1 MAFNGFVNSFT
12 NSPIQ
17 PSDVN
22 YLPVV
27 FNGANTAIQLEWSFQ
42 NPATLYPFCQ
52 FILISG
58 TGTNTYA
65 INMPNALYSSTL
77 QSCIIYNT
85 GVVDITIYDF
95 GGSTIGVCSPSIAY
109 YIGNTDNSTEAGTWN
124 VFIELGAGSSSVI
137 AASLIDLTSNGAGEP
152 NAGGLKAYA
161 NHLKINQ
168 YIFPYTG
175 TAYVG
180 NLSDLGNIVSYNASG
195 SGTYELMSAASVS
208 NGFITGF
215 QNRSSGGGVV
225 DIIYQSGDSLNGST
239 STVLQMQVN
248 ESTYFVSDG
257 VSNWYT
263 FCYSANISYVIS
275 NITYGIPTSETATDT
290 ITVTIP
296 QSAFQ
301 IQTFQTI
308 SGSATTVQVIYPNTI
323 TQQWFINNASI
334 STLVL
339 YLSSDSGNPTYKYT
353 VLPGGTLT
361 MFTDGT
367 HLYNSP
373 NFISNANIYLPNGL
387 VTAPS
392 LTFVNDTTTG
402 IYRDTS
408 TSAMAVTQGSTLVTE
423 FKNTAITNSVPLL
436 VPSGLETAPSIAFS
450 SQISTGFYYETD
462 TLSIAILGT
471 RTTAFQDD
479 ITFSQVPINS
489 VDYQQ
494 YAINIYSLMRAYE

>member
-17 PSDVN
+17 PSDVS
-22 YLPVV
+22 YLPLV
-27 FNGANTAIQLEWSFQ
+27 FDGADTTIQLEWAFQ
-42 NPATLYPFCQ
+42 NPATVYPFCQ

-58 TGTNTYA
+58 TGTNTYT
-65 INMPNALYSSTL
+65 INMPNALYSSTI

-85 GVVDITIYDF
+85 GAVDVTIYNFD
-95 GGSTIGVCSPSIAY
+95 GTSLGVCSPSVAY

-195 SGTYELMSAASVS
+195 SGTYELLSAASVPD
-208 NGFITGF
+208 GFITGF

-423 FKNTAITNSVPLL
+423 FTNTAITNSVPLL
-436 VPSGLETAPSIAFS
+436 VPDGVQLTPTLSFS
-450 SQISTGFYYETD
+450 SQPTTGFYYETD
-462 TLSIAILGT
+462 TLNVSVMGDICFS
-471 RTTAFQDD
+471 FQNVTNSSFFPMDSANY
-479 ITFSQVPINS
+479 SQKL
-489 VDYQQ
+489 
-494 YAINIYSLMRAYE
+494 INIYSLMRAYE